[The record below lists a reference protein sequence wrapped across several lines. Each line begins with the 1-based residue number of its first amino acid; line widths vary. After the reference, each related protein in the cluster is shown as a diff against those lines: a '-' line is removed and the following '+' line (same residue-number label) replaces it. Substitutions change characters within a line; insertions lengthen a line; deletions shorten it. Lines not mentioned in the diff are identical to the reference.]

1 MSEKRGKGLLESHGT
16 SQTEGEKRS
25 GWGLC
30 TLMYQELKMYVTFA
44 ERINCYSTYQLQL
57 KIETRYARV

>member
-30 TLMYQELKMYVTFA
+30 TQMYQELKICVVGKVSEFSILSY
-44 ERINCYSTYQLQL
+44 YDLST
-57 KIETRYARV
+57 

>member
-16 SQTEGEKRS
+16 SQTEGEKKS

-30 TLMYQELKMYVTFA
+30 TEMYQELKICVTLIL
-44 ERINCYSTYQLQL
+44 ELVDY
-57 KIETRYARV
+57 